1 VAENETFGAALRR
14 MRHVRGMSLRDLSRA
29 TPLDPGHLS
38 KIENGRR
45 HPTLDVAKAVD
56 RVLQAKGE
64 LIALAQ
70 LQRSERVRRA
80 LPFDPM
86 RRRSL
91 LALGIAAPALASS
104 GSAGQGKR
112 RKVGIK
118 DAKEL
123 QETAAWLYGLDYQHG
138 GATLWRAAKAS
149 AQDGYEMLEN
159 GIYGEVVEKEL
170 VRSTG
175 RAQMCAG
182 WLAFDAGRHDLA
194 RSSYNEALALAR
206 QAGDAEVEVHA
217 LSNLA
222 FQSNVLGRPREAIRF
237 IEGAVRADAAPHG
250 QARLPAI
257 PLLRRSVA
265 LSLSEDK
272 RGHEKA
278 ITEARK
284 VLDRDHEKPTA
295 EWCSFLSAAELDGV
309 EGTGLAELK
318 QSRRAAVLLERAI
331 DALDERYA
339 RNRALYRVRL
349 ASARLDLKQ
358 ADGAGE
364 AAWAALDDLEN
375 QVASWRVERELASVA
390 ARLAEFPHEQSAA
403 DFLSRYRARN

>member
-1 VAENETFGAALRR
+1 MAESEAFGAVLRR
-14 MRHVRGMSLRDLSRA
+14 MRHARGMSLRELSRTA
-29 TPLDPGHLS
+29 PLDPGHLS

-45 HPTLDVAKAVD
+45 DPTLDVAKAVD

-91 LALGIAAPALASS
+91 LALGIAAPVLAST
-104 GSAGQGKR
+104 GSAGQGR
-112 RKVGIK
+112 RRTVGIN

-138 GATLWRAAKAS
+138 GAALWRAAKAS

-159 GIYGEVVEKEL
+159 GVYGEVVEKEL
-170 VRSTG
+170 VRATG

-182 WLAFDAGRHDLA
+182 WLAFDAGRHEIA
-194 RSSYNEALALAR
+194 RSCYNEALALAR

-222 FQSNVLGRPREAIRF
+222 FQSNVLGRPREAVRF

-250 QARLPAI
+250 RARLSAI

-265 LSLSEDK
+265 LSLSQDR

-278 ITEARK
+278 IGEARK
-284 VLDRDHEKPTA
+284 ILDRDHEKPAA

-318 QSRRAAVLLERAI
+318 QSRRATILLGRAI

-364 AAWAALDDLEN
+364 AAGAALDDLED

-390 ARLAEFPHEQSAA
+390 ARLAEFPHAQSAA
-403 DFLSRYRARN
+403 DFLGRYQARN

>member
-1 VAENETFGAALRR
+1 VAESEAFGAVLRR
-14 MRHVRGMSLRDLSRA
+14 MRNARGMSLRELSRTA
-29 TPLDPGHLS
+29 PLDPGHLS

-70 LQRSERVRRA
+70 LQRSERVRQA

-91 LALGIAAPALASS
+91 LALGIAAPALAST
-104 GSAGQGKR
+104 GLAGQGKR
-112 RKVGIK
+112 RKVGIN

-159 GIYGEVVEKEL
+159 GIYGEVVEREL
-170 VRSTG
+170 VRATS

-182 WLAFDAGRHDLA
+182 WLAFDAGRHDIA

-206 QAGDAEVEVHA
+206 QTGDAEVEVHA

-250 QARLPAI
+250 QARVSAI

-265 LSLSEDK
+265 LSLSQDR

-278 ITEARK
+278 IGEARK
-284 VLDRDHEKPTA
+284 ILDRDDQKPAA

-318 QSRRAAVLLERAI
+318 QSRRATVLLGRAI

-364 AAWAALDDLEN
+364 AAGAALDDLEN

-390 ARLAEFPHEQSAA
+390 ARLTEFPDEQSAA
-403 DFLSRYRARN
+403 DFLSRYEARN

>member
-1 VAENETFGAALRR
+1 
-14 MRHVRGMSLRDLSRA
+14 MSLRELSRA
-29 TPLDPGHLS
+29 APLDAGHLS

-45 HPTLDVAKAVD
+45 YPTLDVAKAVD

-91 LALGIAAPALASS
+91 LALGIAAPALA
-104 GSAGQGKR
+104 GASAGQGKR
-112 RKVGIK
+112 RKVSIK

-170 VRSTG
+170 VRATG

-182 WLAFDAGRHDLA
+182 WLAFDAGRLELA
-194 RSSYNEALALAR
+194 RSCYNEALALAR
-206 QAGDAEVEVHA
+206 QAGDVEVEVHA

-237 IEGAVRADAAPHG
+237 IEGAVRADVAPRG
-250 QARLPAI
+250 QPRLPAI

-265 LSLSEDK
+265 LSLSQDK

-278 ITEARK
+278 IGEARK
-284 VLDRDHEKPTA
+284 VLDRDHEKPAA

-318 QSRRAAVLLERAI
+318 QPRRAAVLFGRAI
-331 DALDERYA
+331 DGLDERYA

-349 ASARLDLKQ
+349 ASARLDMKQ

-364 AAWAALDDLEN
+364 AAGAALDDLDN

-390 ARLAEFPHEQSAA
+390 ARLAELPNEHSAA

>member
-1 VAENETFGAALRR
+1 MAETEAFGAVLRR
-14 MRHVRGMSLRDLSRA
+14 MRRARGISLRELSRTA
-29 TPLDPGHLS
+29 PLDAGHLS
-38 KIENGRR
+38 KIENGHR

-91 LALGIAAPALASS
+91 LALGIAAPALAVS
-104 GSAGQGKR
+104 GSAGQGNR
-112 RKVGIK
+112 RKVGIH

-159 GIYGEVVEKEL
+159 GVYGEVVEKEL
-170 VRSTG
+170 VRATG

-182 WLAFDAGRHDLA
+182 WLAFDAGRHELA
-194 RSSYNEALALAR
+194 RSCYNEALALAR
-206 QAGDAEVEVHA
+206 QTGDAEVEVHA

-222 FQSNVLGRPREAIRF
+222 FQSNILGRPREAIRF
-237 IEGAVRADAAPHG
+237 VEGAVRADAAPHG
-250 QARLPAI
+250 QARLSAV

-265 LSLSEDK
+265 LSLSKDE

-278 ITEARK
+278 ISEARK
-284 VLDRDHEKPTA
+284 VLDRDRDKPAA
-295 EWCSFLSAAELDGV
+295 EWCSFLSGAELDGV
-309 EGTGLAELK
+309 EGTCLAELK
-318 QSRRAAVLLERAI
+318 QSRRAALLLQRAI
-331 DALDERYA
+331 DALDEHYA

-349 ASARLDLKQ
+349 ASVRLDMKQ

-364 AAWAALDDLEN
+364 AAGSALDDLDN
-375 QVASWRVERELASVA
+375 QVASWRVERELANVA
-390 ARLAEFPHEQSAA
+390 ARLAEYPHEQSAA
-403 DFLSRYRARN
+403 IFLSRYQARS